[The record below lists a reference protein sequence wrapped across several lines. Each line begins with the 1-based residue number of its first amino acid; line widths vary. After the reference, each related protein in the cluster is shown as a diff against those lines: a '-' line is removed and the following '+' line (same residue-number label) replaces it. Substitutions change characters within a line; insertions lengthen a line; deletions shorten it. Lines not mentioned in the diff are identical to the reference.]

1 MRNPKIEEVEQ
12 RIRDAIKM
20 SNPRWKAYWEKTLAL
35 LLDGLMDYD
44 VEMERKLEAIE
55 KQMLY
60 YDPDDERED

>member
-1 MRNPKIEEVEQ
+1 VENPELDKLKERIEKAI
-12 RIRDAIKM
+12 RISKGT
-20 SNPRWKAYWEKTLAL
+20 WKVYWQEAL
-35 LLDGLMDYD
+35 EMLEGGRVQYE